1 MINILNFT
9 SKYTKVIVGRCVEPE
24 LLDVNSLKPAVIDN
38 FSNFLSNTSVE
49 EFYYTWLMN
58 LLEEY
63 KYSNKNNEKMKNY
76 LEKLDKVR
84 NTNSKDVLPWCWV

>member
-1 MINILNFT
+1 
-9 SKYTKVIVGRCVEPE
+9 
-24 LLDVNSLKPAVIDN
+24 
-38 FSNFLSNTSVE
+38 
-49 EFYYTWLMN
+49 MN

-84 NTNSKDVLPWCWV
+84 NTNSKLVLPWCWE